1 MKVQPPAMPSI
12 LYLCLHCP
20 DLMNEHS
27 VGTSDPTPHLIDIT
41 GLVCRRGRG
50 PDAFRLHVD
59 RFQAKAGDRIAV
71 VGPSGSGKSTFLDIL
86 ALTLAP
92 QTVEAFR
99 LGVIDAGALWQAGDL
114 AELAAL
120 RSQGIG
126 YVFQTGGLLGFL
138 SAREN
143 ARLPLRLLGQ
153 PVTAADALLEK
164 LGVAGIA
171 NRKPESLSIGQ
182 RQRVAIARALA
193 HRPPIVLADEPTAS
207 LDATNATQVME
218 LLVTTAAELGCCVIL
233 VTHDAALAAQSGFTP
248 VHCHTEAGSPVGRI
262 DWT

>member
-1 MKVQPPAMPSI
+1 
-12 LYLCLHCP
+12 
-20 DLMNEHS
+20 MNEHS

-114 AELAAL
+114 
-120 RSQGIG
+120 
-126 YVFQTGGLLGFL
+126 
-138 SAREN
+138 
-143 ARLPLRLLGQ
+143 
-153 PVTAADALLEK
+153 
-164 LGVAGIA
+164 
-171 NRKPESLSIGQ
+171 
-182 RQRVAIARALA
+182 
-193 HRPPIVLADEPTAS
+193 
-207 LDATNATQVME
+207 
-218 LLVTTAAELGCCVIL
+218 
-233 VTHDAALAAQSGFTP
+233 
-248 VHCHTEAGSPVGRI
+248 
-262 DWT
+262 